1 VMPTRLPLA
10 EFYEELVTT
19 QRAFYRKFAGWRQA
33 YAAAGIVARQL
44 LRGHPNFLKSLYLLD
59 KVYRPELM
67 LADHAAPVGYEIP
80 LPTAREPRGSSL
92 YIHPPRGR
100 KGRAIDA
107 ATENFVEETRIGSA
121 S

>member
-1 VMPTRLPLA
+1 
-10 EFYEELVTT
+10 
-19 QRAFYRKFAGWRQA
+19 
-33 YAAAGIVARQL
+33 L

-59 KVYRPELM
+59 KIYRPELM
-67 LADHAAPVGYEIP
+67 LAAHNAPVAYEIP
-80 LPTAREPRGSSL
+80 LPVPRTEARAPAAASL

-107 ATENFVEETRIGSA
+107 ATENFVEETRIGGA

>member
-1 VMPTRLPLA
+1 
-10 EFYEELVTT
+10 
-19 QRAFYRKFAGWRQA
+19 
-33 YAAAGIVARQL
+33 L

-67 LADHAAPVGYEIP
+67 LADHAAPVAYEIP
-80 LPTAREPRGSSL
+80 LPAPRAEAREPISASL

-107 ATENFVEETRIGSA
+107 ATENFVEETRVGGA
-121 S
+121 P